1 MPGFAPAGEV
11 APWRV
16 PKGATVVVEAKEPNN
31 GRALR
36 DASCTSD
43 APSGLIGEDGRV
55 PEEGGPTR
63 FAQTRPAACYERLS
77 LGPDGRR
84 PTMGDEHFSDSHERA
99 RNHIFFMIH
108 FWND

>member
-1 MPGFAPAGEV
+1 LPGFAPAGEV

-16 PKGATVVVEAKEPNN
+16 PKGATVVVEAKGPNN

-77 LGPDGRR
+77 LGPGSRR
-84 PTMGDEHFSDSHERA
+84 RTMEDEHFSDPRRREELYILYDPR
-99 RNHIFFMIH
+99 RNGR
-108 FWND
+108 